1 MERMSTDMTWQT
13 VSTSSKNTEQLAEQL
28 GAKLRGGEVIELI
41 SDVGGGKTTFVRG
54 LARGMGSAEK
64 VASPSFTIGR
74 QYKAGRLTLYHF
86 DFYRLHEPGIMAEEL
101 AEVLGDEQ
109 AVIVVEW
116 ANIVENILP
125 NDRLSIAIT
134 TTGDESRELSFTC
147 PKNLSH
153 LQEKDT

>member
-1 MERMSTDMTWQT
+1 MSTVTTWQIA
-13 VSTSSKNTEQLAEQL
+13 STSSSNTERLAEQL
-28 GAKLRGGEVIELI
+28 GARLRGGEVIELI

-54 LARGMGSAEK
+54 LARGMGSTDK

-74 QYKAGRLTLYHF
+74 QYKAGKLTLYHF

-101 AEVLGDEQ
+101 AEVVGDTQ
-109 AVIVVEW
+109 AVVVVEW

-125 NDRLSIAIT
+125 NERLIIAIR

-147 PKNLSH
+147 PEQLRY
-153 LQEKDT
+153 LQGDNT

>member
-1 MERMSTDMTWQT
+1 MTWLT
-13 VSTSSKNTEQLAEQL
+13 VSTSSKNTEQIAERL
-28 GAKLRGGEVIELI
+28 GTKLRGGEVLELI

-54 LARGMGSAEK
+54 LARGMGSSEK

-74 QYKAGRLTLYHF
+74 QYKAGKLTLYHF
-86 DFYRLHEPGIMAEEL
+86 DFYRLHEPGIMADEL
-101 AEVLGDEQ
+101 AEILGDEQ

-125 NDRLSIAIT
+125 NDRLSIAIK

-147 PKNLSH
+147 PENLKYI
-153 LQEKDT
+153 QEKET

>member
-1 MERMSTDMTWQT
+1 MSTDMTWLT
-13 VSTSSKNTEQLAEQL
+13 VSTSSKNTEQIAERL
-28 GAKLRGGEVIELI
+28 GTKLRGGEVLELI

-54 LARGMGSAEK
+54 LARGMGSSEK

-74 QYKAGRLTLYHF
+74 QYKAGKLTLYHF
-86 DFYRLHEPGIMAEEL
+86 DFYRLHEPGIMADEL
-101 AEVLGDEQ
+101 AEILGDEQ

-125 NDRLSIAIT
+125 NDRLSIAIK

-147 PKNLSH
+147 PENLKYI
-153 LQEKDT
+153 QERET